1 MAQYELSLRDYWRI
15 IRKRRIVIIT
25 IIIAILVIT
34 FIYSS
39 FQPQVY
45 QATATVHYKEQR
57 LLATMLSEL
66 IQYPIGDIMLS
77 QAKLIQ
83 SWGVAE
89 LAAKSLGWVKADTP
103 VEDANRIIS
112 SIQASVEAKVET
124 NTDSINIIVQ
134 HRDPKK
140 TAEIANALAFA
151 YQQYNLID
159 KSRQATNLR
168 QTLANR
174 LEHVN
179 GVLKEKATE
188 LQRFKEQH
196 PDVTGTAVPAYNRY
210 DALKK
215 EEDALLRKYTP
226 KHPDVIRIRQE
237 ISGLDKELA
246 KYPEKERTISELIRD
261 VAINSDLYTDYTKQL
276 ENAKIAE
283 GEKTPDVNVDN
294 PAQTPI
300 SPIRPNKMTNMFIG
314 LIIGMIMSLSLA
326 FIIEHLDT
334 TIGTIEEIE
343 QLIQLPVI
351 GVIPYLST
359 TEQEKHHS
367 KRHKKD
373 LLSSATD
380 MLLDTFYTPLFSE
393 PKTASPGD
401 SGGAHA
407 SGGTG
412 KQDFS
417 VKSEKSISETERIRG
432 QLIWNYSPTS
442 PLFESYRTLRTNLIR
457 SGVKPGVENAAQA
470 NQLPDASNKI
480 ITITSTGPQEGKTIT
495 SSNLAITMGL
505 QGGMVLL
512 VDMDM
517 RKPMIHKIFGLER
530 ENGLSDILIGIKK
543 VDECIHNITDMLVGG
558 VKFDVIINTPG
569 IDNLHIITAGTAVP
583 NPSELLTRGVSELF
597 NQLRK
602 RYQYIICDCPPVL
615 PVTDVLV
622 VGPKTDLT
630 AIVYRAGKTAKGA
643 LLRAKEQIVSSHIN
657 LKGLILNYVT
667 PEIEVSPTYYY
678 NYYRYY
684 PSEKESKEP
693 TSKV

>member
-1 MAQYELSLRDYWRI
+1 MAQYELNLRDYWRI
-15 IRKRRIVIIT
+15 VRKRRA
-25 IIIAILVIT
+25 IIIAIIAAVLVIT
-34 FIYSS
+34 FIYST

-89 LAAKSLGWVKADTP
+89 IAAKSLGWVKADTP
-103 VEDANRIIS
+103 VEDSNRIIS
-112 SIQASVEAKVET
+112 SIQASVSAKVET

-140 TAEIANALAFA
+140 TAEIANAVAFA

-168 QTLANR
+168 QTVEGRLAQVSI
-174 LEHVN
+174 E
-179 GVLKEKATE
+179 LKEAE
-188 LQRFKEQH
+188 ASVQRFKEQN
-196 PDVTGTAVPAYNRY
+196 PEVTGTAIPAYSRY
-210 DALKK
+210 DSLKK
-215 EEDALLRKYTP
+215 EEDTLLRKYTA
-226 KHPDVIRIRQE
+226 KHPDVIRIKQE
-237 ISGLDKELA
+237 IEGLEKELA
-246 KYPEKERTISELIRD
+246 KFPEKEIVISRLVRD
-261 VAINSDLYTDYTKQL
+261 MGINNGLYSDYKQQL
-276 ENAKIAE
+276 ERAKITE
-283 GEKTPDVNVDN
+283 GEKTSDVTVDN
-294 PAQTPI
+294 PALPPT
-300 SPIRPNKMTNMFIG
+300 SPIRPNKTTNHLIG
-314 LIIGMIMSLSLA
+314 LILGIIMGLSFA

-334 TIGTIEEIE
+334 SIGTIEEIE
-343 QLIQLPVI
+343 QLVQLPVI
-351 GVIPYLST
+351 GVIPYLSAAP
-359 TEQEKHHS
+359 EKPRSRH
-367 KRHKKD
+367 HKKD
-373 LLSSATD
+373 LWSSATD
-380 MLLDTFYTPLFSE
+380 MLLDTFYTPLFKE
-393 PKTASPGD
+393 PKASS
-401 SGGAHA
+401 SGEGM
-407 SGGTG
+407 SQ
-412 KQDFS
+412 QDFYI
-417 VKSEKSISETERIRG
+417 KSDKSLSETERVRA

-442 PLFESYRTLRTNLIR
+442 PLFESYRTLRTNLVRLEI
-457 SGVKPGVENAAQA
+457 KPAAENSVQA
-470 NQLPDASNKI
+470 SQLPDEAHKI

-495 SSNLAITMGL
+495 ASNLAITMAL

-517 RKPMIHKIFGLER
+517 RKPMVHKIFGLER

-558 VKFDVIINTPG
+558 VKFDVIVNTPG

-630 AIVYRAGKTAKGA
+630 ALVYRAGKTAKGA
-643 LLRAKEQIVSSHIN
+643 LLRAKEQIISSHIN

-667 PEIEVSPTYYY
+667 PEIEVSPAYYY

-684 PSEKESKEP
+684 PSDKEKEP
-693 TSKV
+693 APKV